1 MGGGAGKILKRVAD
15 PLGLIF
21 KEEPKPVAN
30 AGYSAERQKEERA
43 IEEKKAE
50 ERKKSSFNKGRS
62 GTLMGGSVGNSDSLK
77 IAQLTGSSETKKK
90 NKFGE

>member
-1 MGGGAGKILKRVAD
+1 MGGGAKKVLKRVVD
-15 PLGLIF
+15 PGGLIF
-21 KEEPKPVAN
+21 KEEPKSAAD

-62 GTLMGGSVGNSDSLK
+62 GTLMGGSVGSSDSLK
-77 IAQLTGSSETKKK
+77 TAQLTGSAETKKK